1 MSGRYTLGMPRR
13 PESRALLVVQF
24 TLWLE
29 RVSRRFIVPQPKPP
43 TVRFHQVNLVRT
55 LPLEQP
61 IYAARKPPREYVFI
75 PEDEYFRE
83 VEHVLDASRQP

>member
-1 MSGRYTLGMPRR
+1 MARR
-13 PESRALLVVQF
+13 PESRALLAVQF
-24 TLWLE
+24 TWWLE

-43 TVRFHQVNLVRT
+43 IARFHQVNLVRT

-61 IYAARKPPREYVFI
+61 IYAARKPPKGYVFI

-83 VEHVLDASRQP
+83 VEHVLDASRKL